1 MTKRY
6 RVLCPDLTYPTDA
19 AAIATIMERRER
31 VPWHRR
37 GNKRVEQGAIVT
49 DIPPVSIPG
58 LLAKGA
64 IEEVS
69 DANQK

>member
-1 MTKRY
+1 MKSY

-19 AAIATIMERRER
+19 QAIATIMERREQ

-37 GNKRVEQGAIVT
+37 GNKTVYHGAVVS
-49 DIPPVSIPG
+49 DIPAVSVPG

-64 IEEVS
+64 IEEVP
-69 DANQK
+69 DAHTK